1 MTDNTP
7 PSGTSRGWFV
17 TGGSSG
23 IGRELVLA
31 ALTRGD
37 RVAAVARRVDA
48 LADLDERFPGRLLA
62 LAADVR
68 DQDAVRGAVDET
80 TDRFGRIDVVANN
93 AGYGLFGAVEE
104 STDAQARAVFDTNVF
119 GVLNVLRATLPV
131 LRGQRSGHILQGSSI
146 YGQLAPPGVGLLA
159 ATKHAVEGMSD
170 ALAAELAPL
179 GITVTLVEP
188 ALTATPFLSNL
199 DFAETIEDY
208 DQTVRTVQESLGGLP
223 PEAFC
228 DPVRAAQAILNA
240 VDSGNPPRR
249 LALGRQAEIDL
260 RAALTDRLKDLDR
273 WAETTRG
280 VDS

>member
-7 PSGTSRGWFV
+7 TSGTPRSWFV

-37 RVAAVARRVDA
+37 RVTAIARRVDA
-48 LADLDERFPGRLLA
+48 LADLRERFPGTLLA

-68 DQDAVRGAVDET
+68 DQGSVRAAVDET
-80 TDRFGRIDVVANN
+80 VDRFGRVDVVANN

-104 STDAQARAVFDTNVF
+104 ATDAQARAIFETNVF

-131 LRGQRSGHILQGSSI
+131 LRGQGSGHVLQGSSI
-146 YGQLAPPGVGLLA
+146 YGQLALPGVGLLA

-170 ALAAELAPL
+170 ALAAELEPL

-188 ALTATPFLSNL
+188 ALTATPFLANL
-199 DFAETIEDY
+199 DFAEAAEDY
-208 DQTVRTVQESLGGLP
+208 DQTVRAVRKTLSDLP

-228 DPVRAAQAILNA
+228 DPARAARVVLDA
-240 VDSGNPPRR
+240 VGSGNPPRR
-249 LALGRQAEIDL
+249 LALGGQAETDL
-260 RAALTDRLKDLDR
+260 RDALAARLRDLDQ
-273 WAETTRG
+273 WAEATRS
-280 VDS
+280 VD